1 MEGILSFF
9 FHTKFHLDYV
19 IRVKTTCIFL
29 QFGFFKRSRPEKDE
43 MEQEPLKSE
52 NGHLQRDEAL

>member
-1 MEGILSFF
+1 MRNCVAQCATDVNISVSFRQ
-9 FHTKFHLDYV
+9 L
-19 IRVKTTCIFL
+19 
-29 QFGFFKRSRPEKDE
+29 GFFKRSRPEKDE